1 MLALRASP
9 LTVCGMN
16 IPQTNEELEAY
27 ALEIFPLVQVRT
39 LVEDFSQWAEPTDE
53 DLALLEAL
61 NTGDGDEDSANAMF
75 DALEALES
83 VDSGMQFLEM
93 ELQFHL

>member
-27 ALEIFPLVQVRT
+27 ALEVFPLTEVRV
-39 LVEDFSQWAEPTDE
+39 LVEDFSLWGEPTDE
-53 DLALLEAL
+53 DLSLLDAL
-61 NTGDGDEDSANAMF
+61 NTGDGDEESVDAMCA
-75 DALEALES
+75 ALEALES
-83 VDSGMQFLEM
+83 VDTGVQFLEL
-93 ELQFHL
+93 ELMFHL